1 MSDTPTARANIGALL
16 PRHARYRPGDTAVVF
31 EGERLTFGQLN
42 GRVNRL
48 ANGLLAAG
56 LAKGDKVATVLHN
69 CLELYALYWAVAK
82 TGTVVVPLS
91 PLLNASGMS
100 SLIAGSDAV
109 LVLSE
114 EEFADVLDGVRDELS
129 GVGEDRWV
137 LVGGARPG
145 WRGLDHVLAEASEG
159 EPPEAAIVGGDM
171 YNIIFSS
178 GTTGEPKGI
187 VHTHD
192 VRSAYCTILSTAFR
206 MTPESV
212 VLHAGS
218 IIFNGAFLTMMPAMH
233 VGAKF
238 VLRRHFDVE
247 DYIAVV
253 EREGVTHVAL
263 VPSQIVALLDS
274 PNFNKRR
281 LSSLEML
288 CNVGAPVLKAHKE
301 RVAELLPGRF
311 HDLYGQA
318 EGFIGILDKY
328 DYPAKPLSVGVPVP
342 FYEMRI
348 TDDDGNE
355 AATGEVGE
363 ICGRGPFVMPGYYK
377 RPDLTRNVLK
387 DGWLH
392 TGDLGYV
399 DGDGYL
405 YVVDRKKDM
414 LISGGVNVYPKD
426 IEEIVVQHPAVRDAT
441 VFGIPDDKWGEVPI
455 AAVVLIAAD
464 AVGPKDLMEW
474 INGRVQAKF
483 QRVREVVVLDD
494 FPRNAAGK
502 TLKRV
507 IREDYM
513 ARQ

>member
-1 MSDTPTARANIGALL
+1 MEFRDALSFLDGHVNLEATAGRIHGLSLEAIRGLVGSMGDPQADLAAIHVTGTNGKGSVVAMAGALL
-16 PRHARYRPGDTAVVF
+16 TATGLRVGSYTSPHVDTIR
-31 EGERLTFGQLN
+31 ERIKISGE
-42 GRVNRL
+42 
-48 ANGLLAAG
+48 
-56 LAKGDKVATVLHN
+56 
-69 CLELYALYWAVAK
+69 
-82 TGTVVVPLS
+82 
-91 PLLNASGMS
+91 
-100 SLIAGSDAV
+100 LI
-109 LVLSE
+109 SE
-114 EEFADVLDGVRDELS
+114 EEFADVLNGVRDELS

-247 DYIAVV
+247 DYIAAV

-274 PNFNKRR
+274 PNFNERR
-281 LSSLEML
+281 LGSLEML

-318 EGFIGILDKY
+318 EGFIGILDKF

-348 TDDDGNE
+348 ADDDGNE

-363 ICGRGPFVMPGYYK
+363 ICGRGPFVMPGY
-377 RPDLTRNVLK
+377 
-387 DGWLH
+387 
-392 TGDLGYV
+392 
-399 DGDGYL
+399 
-405 YVVDRKKDM
+405 
-414 LISGGVNVYPKD
+414 
-426 IEEIVVQHPAVRDAT
+426 
-441 VFGIPDDKWGEVPI
+441 
-455 AAVVLIAAD
+455 
-464 AVGPKDLMEW
+464 
-474 INGRVQAKF
+474 VQAPGPHSECP
-483 QRVREVVVLDD
+483 QGRLGCT
-494 FPRNAAGK
+494 PATSA
-502 TLKRV
+502 TWTATATCTWST
-507 IREDYM
+507 
-513 ARQ
+513 ARRTC

>member
-1 MSDTPTARANIGALL
+1 MNIGAIL
-16 PRHARYRPGDTAVVF
+16 PRHARYRPDDPAVVF
-31 EGERLTFGQLN
+31 EGERLSFGEFN
-42 GRVNRL
+42 KRVNRL
-48 ANGLLAAG
+48 ANGLLGAG
-56 LAKGDKVATVLHN
+56 IAKGDKVATVLHN
-69 CLELYALYWAVAK
+69 CLDLYALYWAVAK
-82 TGTVVVPLS
+82 TGAVVVPLS
-91 PLLNASGMS
+91 PLLNASGLV

-109 LVLSE
+109 MVLSE
-114 EEFADVLDGVRDELS
+114 DAFADSLDGVRDRLPDI
-129 GVGEDRWV
+129 GGDRWV
-137 LVGGARPG
+137 MVGGARPG
-145 WRGLDHVLAEASEG
+145 WRALEAVVATASED
-159 EPPEAAIVGGDM
+159 EPPEAAIAGGDM

-192 VRSAYCTILSTAFR
+192 VRSAYCIILSAAYR

-238 VLRRHFDVE
+238 VLQRRFDVE
-247 DYIAVV
+247 DYIAAV

-274 PNFNKRR
+274 PNFNEQR
-281 LSSLEML
+281 LGSLEML
-288 CNVGAPVLKAHKE
+288 CNVGAPILKVHKE

-328 DYPAKPLSVGVPVP
+328 DYPAKPDSVGVPVP
-342 FYEMRI
+342 FYEMRV
-348 TDDDGNE
+348 TDDDGNHV
-355 AATGEVGE
+355 AAGEVGE
-363 ICGRGPFVMPGYYK
+363 ICGRGPFVMAGYYK
-377 RPDLTRNVLK
+377 RPDLTNEVLK

-426 IEEIVVQHPAVRDAT
+426 IEEIVVQHPAVRDAA
-441 VFGIPDDKWGEVPI
+441 VFGVPDDRWGEVPI
-455 AAVVLIAAD
+455 AAVVLNAAD
-464 AVGPKDLMEW
+464 AVDSEELAEW

-483 QRVREVVVLDD
+483 QRVREVAVLAD

-502 TLKRV
+502 TMKRL
-507 IREDYM
+507 IREEYQ
-513 ARQ
+513 APSPAPGRGK

>member
-1 MSDTPTARANIGALL
+1 M
-16 PRHARYRPGDTAVVF
+16 
-31 EGERLTFGQLN
+31 
-42 GRVNRL
+42 
-48 ANGLLAAG
+48 
-56 LAKGDKVATVLHN
+56 
-69 CLELYALYWAVAK
+69 AK
-82 TGTVVVPLS
+82 TGAVVVPLS
-91 PLLNASGMS
+91 PLLNAPGLR

-109 LVLSE
+109 MVLSE
-114 EEFADVLDGVRDELS
+114 EAFAGTLDSVRARLP

-145 WRGLDHVLAEASEG
+145 WRPLEDMLAVSEA
-159 EPPEAAIVGGDM
+159 EPPAAAIAGGDM

-192 VRSAYCTILSTAFR
+192 VRSAYCTILSAAYR

-238 VLRRHFDVE
+238 VLQRRFDVE
-247 DYIAVV
+247 DYIAAV

-263 VPSQIVALLDS
+263 VPSQIVALVES
-274 PNFNKRR
+274 PNFNERR
-281 LSSLEML
+281 LGSLQML

-328 DYPAKPLSVGVPVP
+328 DYPAKPDSVGVPVP
-342 FYEMRI
+342 FYEMRVA
-348 TDDDGNE
+348 DGDGNE
-355 AATGEVGE
+355 VAPGEVGE
-363 ICGRGPFVMPGYYK
+363 ICGRGPFVMAGYYK
-377 RPDLTRNVLK
+377 RADLTQEALK
-387 DGWLH
+387 GGWLH

-426 IEEIVVQHPAVRDAT
+426 IEEIVVQHPAVRDAA
-441 VFGIPDDKWGEVPI
+441 VFGVPDDRWGEVPV
-455 AAVVLIAAD
+455 AAVVLNRVD
-464 AVGPKDLMEW
+464 AVDPEDLVEW
-474 INGRVQAKF
+474 INGCVQAKF
-483 QRVREVVVLDD
+483 QRVREVAVLGD

-502 TLKRV
+502 TLKRL
-507 IREDYM
+507 IREDYL
-513 ARQ
+513 AR